1 MKIIIEYTDKL
12 NKKRRLQLETSC
24 NDQTIILERV
34 RNDGQV
40 EKKKISISKTG
51 KLVIT

>member
-1 MKIIIEYTDKL
+1 MKLVIEYTNKL
-12 NKKRRLQLETSC
+12 TKKIRIVLETSHL
-24 NDQTIILERV
+24 DQTIILERI
-34 RNDGQV
+34 RKDGQV